1 MKKPVKG
8 AVLAAMTLAMT
19 TGFTIPSSSET
30 ITNSRRE
37 EVISEM
43 MNDPDF
49 KSMYNGNNRSAMERI
64 VNDMLIRET
73 DIVAPQTSSG
83 PRAIT
88 QFR

>member
-49 KSMYNGNNRSAMERI
+49 KSMYKCITVIIEAQW
-64 VNDMLIRET
+64 RE
-73 DIVAPQTSSG
+73 SST
-83 PRAIT
+83 IC
-88 QFR
+88 